1 MWVLN
6 ALFFPKASRVDTK
19 TMSIAWTSLLTRVYV
34 SLQKLQDVITDIV
47 EESNEVQDSLLQGQ
61 SVPDQL
67 DEDDLFGG
75 EVNNWLQ

>member
-1 MWVLN
+1 MNESNLN
-6 ALFFPKASRVDTK
+6 TC
-19 TMSIAWTSLLTRVYV
+19 
-34 SLQKLQDVITDIV
+34 LQKLQDVITDIV

-75 EVNNWLQ
+75 ETKLITSTTKFLHVNWSCKCPD